1 MATASVESL
10 PVRMFRRVISVVFG
24 FFWYHSSFNTLRKM
38 QFYSDKEMIDM
49 LSDGYSIARYGD
61 GELRIVSDTPSDFY
75 QKNDKKLAGKLL
87 DVALL
92 DEEKVIICFPKPL
105 STLKGLN
112 LNAKLF
118 WISNSFWN
126 RKEWRKMVDLNRR
139 YGNTQITRPYIDYR
153 NKDGAQ
159 ERYDNLKRA
168 WDGKKIC
175 IIEGE
180 KTHLGEGND
189 LFENAKTIKR
199 IIAPAKNAY
208 DDFENILKKALAVD
222 KDCLF
227 LIALGP
233 TATVLSYELAK
244 KGRVAFD
251 AGHIDIEYE
260 WMQGGAKKKVAVAGK
275 SVNESGEK

>member
-1 MATASVESL
+1 MATASVESF
-10 PVRMFRRVISVVFG
+10 PVRILRRVVSVIFG
-24 FFWYHSSFNTLRKM
+24 FFWYYSLFNKFRKM

-49 LSDGYSIARYGD
+49 FLDGYSIARYGD
-61 GELRIVSDTPSDFY
+61 GELRIISNTPSDFY
-75 QKNDKKLAGKLL
+75 QKNDKKLASRLS
-87 DVALL
+87 DIALSSG
-92 DEEKVIICFPKPL
+92 EKAIICFPKPL

-112 LNAKLF
+112 LNARLF

-126 RKEWRKMVDLNRR
+126 RKEWRKIIDLNKE
-139 YGNTQITRPYIDYR
+139 YGNTQITRPYIDYCS
-153 NKDGAQ
+153 KDGAR

-180 KTHLGEGND
+180 ETHLGEGND
-189 LFENAKTIKR
+189 LFKNAKTIKR

-208 DDFENILKKALAVD
+208 DDFENILKKALSVD
-222 KDCLF
+222 KDYLF

-244 KGRVAFD
+244 KDRVAFD
-251 AGHIDIEYE
+251 VGHVDIEYE
-260 WMQGGAKKKVAVAGK
+260 WLRRGAKKKVAITGK
-275 SVNESGEK
+275 FVNESGRK